1 MDIWLKVWWICDIMQ
16 EEIITTTKWA
26 SLINHVKEN
35 RIEYLICVAILHI
48 VGATNK
54 VYSQVEGVCF

>member
-1 MDIWLKVWWICDIMQ
+1 MKQ
-16 EEIITTTKWA
+16 EIVSEAVTTAKWA
-26 SLINHVKEN
+26 SILNHVKAN

-54 VYSQVEGVCF
+54 IYSQVEGVCF

>member
-1 MDIWLKVWWICDIMQ
+1 MNGTT
-16 EEIITTTKWA
+16 ETIIETTKWA
-26 SLINHVKEN
+26 SLLNHVKQN

>member
-1 MDIWLKVWWICDIMQ
+1 MQ

-26 SLINHVKEN
+26 SVLSHVKAN

-48 VGATNK
+48 VGATNHI
-54 VYSQVEGVCF
+54 YSQVEGVCL